1 MVEYVN
7 IRGVIRK
14 RVLLSIFDQLDNV
27 TSLMMEYVN
36 YNIAN
41 RPP

>member
-14 RVLLSIFDQLDNV
+14 RVLLSIFDQLNNV
-27 TSLMMEYVN
+27 TSSIIEYVR
-36 YNIAN
+36 AKLTLFK
-41 RPP
+41 